1 MELNREV
8 TREVVVDASLEDVWR
23 LVTDEAELA
32 TWMADAVRLDPR
44 PGGEVRFTEGEDVR
58 VGRVTEVDEARR
70 LQLVWWPEGGGPASE
85 VTLTVERVAEGTRLV
100 VAERVTGGVGLKG
113 RSMAS
118 MWDDRLLGLELRC
131 LVSASARVGL
141 G

>member
-1 MELNREV
+1 MEISPEV
-8 TREVVVDASLEDVWR
+8 TREVVVDASPAELWR

-32 TWMADAVRLDPR
+32 TWMADSVRLDPR
-44 PGGEVRFTEGEDVR
+44 PGGLARFSDGDDVR
-58 VGRVTEVDEARR
+58 VGRVERVEEERR
-70 LQLVWWPEGGGPASE
+70 LDLVWWPEEGGPISE
-85 VTLTVERVAEGTRLV
+85 VSFSVERVEEGTRLV
-100 VAERVTGGVGLKG
+100 VVERITGGVSLRG
-113 RSMAS
+113 RSVAS